1 MRGILGLGT
10 NVERFASSVVP
21 SGASADGFP
30 PFGAKIKV
38 AFRGNAHVGYV
49 RYFAKK
55 TIFLVATLII
65 ALYLTVLIAN
75 MGGYL
80 DRLLTQQTKYEVLQE
95 LKRDPN
101 FNRKPP
107 DQQNA
112 TYNNSLASA
121 LEARGLTQPFF
132 PKSIRFTIDLIT
144 FRLGQSTDITSAS
157 GSYNVG
163 DIIFE
168 RLPRTILLFTTASF
182 VAAGMGIWLGLRMA
196 RKALSFIDRGLSVLS
211 ITTTVV
217 PPWVFGIL
225 FILLFGFAIP
235 IFPAGGMVSIPAK
248 TGTLDYALDVLY
260 HMSLPLL
267 AVVVSSFGSWAYTTR
282 NLVLQIMDEDYVYAA
297 RARGLPEKRV
307 LNRYVLR
314 AASPPTVTSL
324 ALTII
329 ASWQGAIITETV
341 FNWPGLG
348 RLFFEAIVRLDAP
361 VVIGLTAIYAY
372 LLVVT
377 VLLLDLI
384 YGLLDPRVRA
394 VRV

>member
-1 MRGILGLGT
+1 MGYARFLG
-10 NVERFASSVVP
+10 
-21 SGASADGFP
+21 
-30 PFGAKIKV
+30 
-38 AFRGNAHVGYV
+38 
-49 RYFAKK
+49 KK
-55 TIFLVATLII
+55 ALFLVVTLLI
-65 ALYLTVLIAN
+65 ALYATVVIAN

-80 DRLLTQQTKYEVLQE
+80 DTILANQTRYEVLQE
-95 LKRDPN
+95 LNRDPN
-101 FNRKPP
+101 FHRLPP
-107 DQQNA
+107 EVQNQTLNQTLQA
-112 TYNNSLASA
+112 A
-121 LEARGLTQPFF
+121 LEARGLNQPFIQ
-132 PKSIRFTIDLIT
+132 KSITFTWDLIN
-144 FRLGQSTDITSAS
+144 FRLGKATVLKSAA
-157 GSYNVG
+157 GSFNVG

-168 RLPRTILLFTTASF
+168 RLPRTVLLFTTGSL
-182 VAAGMGIWLGLRMA
+182 VSAGLGIWLGLRMA
-196 RKALSFIDRGLSVLS
+196 RRALSPIDRGLTVIS

-225 FILLFGFAIP
+225 FILVFGFAIP

-248 TGTLDYALDVLY
+248 TAPLDYVLDVLY
-260 HMSLPLL
+260 HMALPLL

-297 RARGLPEKRV
+297 RARGLPEKTV

-348 RLFFEAIVRLDAP
+348 RLFFDAILSLDAP

-372 LLVVT
+372 LLVLT
-377 VLLLDLI
+377 VFILDLI
-384 YGLLDPRVRA
+384 YGFLDPRVRA
-394 VRV
+394 IRG

>member
-1 MRGILGLGT
+1 MVGLGRRS
-10 NVERFASSVVP
+10 NAPERPKAP
-21 SGASADGFP
+21 SRSRSRFPMGAT
-30 PFGAKIKV
+30 FGAKVKLAIG
-38 AFRGNAHVGYV
+38 GNVFVGYV
-49 RYFAKK
+49 RYIAKK
-55 TIFLVATLII
+55 AIFLAATLLI
-65 ALYLTVLIAN
+65 ALYLTVVIAN

-80 DRLLTQQTKYEVLQE
+80 DKLLTQQVRYEVLQE

-101 FNRKPP
+101 FNRRPP
-107 DQQNA
+107 EEQN
-112 TYNNSLASA
+112 TTFNNTLRGA
-121 LEARGLTQPFF
+121 LEARGLTQPFL
-132 PKSIRFTIDLIT
+132 PKSLRFTWDLLT
-144 FRLGQSTDITSAS
+144 FHLGQSTSVTSSS

-182 VAAGMGIWLGLRMA
+182 LSAGIGIWLGLRMA
-196 RKALSFIDRGLSVLS
+196 RKALSVLDRGLSVLS

-225 FILLFGFAIP
+225 FILIFAFAIP
-235 IFPAGGMVSIPAK
+235 IFPSGGLVSIPAK
-248 TGTLDYALDVLY
+248 TGGLDYALDVLY
-260 HMSLPLL
+260 HMALPLL
-267 AVVVSSFGSWAYTTR
+267 AVTISAFGAWAYTTR

-348 RLFFEAIVRLDAP
+348 RLFFDAITRLDAP
-361 VVIGLTAIYAY
+361 VIIGLTAIYAY

>member
-1 MRGILGLGT
+1 M
-10 NVERFASSVVP
+10 ASS
-21 SGASADGFP
+21 

-38 AFRGNAHVGYV
+38 AFGGNAYVGYV

-80 DRLLTQQTKYEVLQE
+80 DNLLTEQTKYEVLQE

-101 FNRKPP
+101 YNHKPP

-132 PKSIRFTIDLIT
+132 PKSIRFTVDLIT
-144 FRLGQSTDITSAS
+144 FRLGRSTDITSAS

-182 VAAGMGIWLGLRMA
+182 VSAGMGIWLGLRMA

-225 FILLFGFAIP
+225 FILVFGFAIP
-235 IFPAGGMVSIPAK
+235 IFPAGGMVSVPAK
-248 TGTLDYALDVLY
+248 TGAFDYTIDLLY
-260 HMSLPLL
+260 HMTLPLL

-297 RARGLPEKRV
+297 RARGLPEKRI

-341 FNWPGLG
+341 FNWRGLG
-348 RLFFEAIVRLDAP
+348 QLFFEAIVRLDAP
-361 VVIGLTAIYAY
+361 VVIGLTATYAY
-372 LLVVT
+372 LLVIT